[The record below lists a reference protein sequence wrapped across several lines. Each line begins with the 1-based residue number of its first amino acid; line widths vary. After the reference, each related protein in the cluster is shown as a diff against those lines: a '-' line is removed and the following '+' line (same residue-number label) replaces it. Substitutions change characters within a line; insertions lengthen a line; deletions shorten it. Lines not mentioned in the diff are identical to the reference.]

1 MTRLA
6 VIVRDRKTGRPRK
19 VRVRTE
25 PVKLRVCRDC
35 YRTHVIAAKVC
46 KQAA

>member
-19 VRVRTE
+19 IRVRTE
-25 PVKLRVCRDC
+25 PVKLRVCREC
-35 YRTHVIAAKVC
+35 HRAHAPGTASC
-46 KQAA
+46 QQAA